1 LVVNRP
7 VDTECIDGRW
17 ICSRIPVLA
26 VQPKN
31 MARSLLGHD
40 RDLRFI
46 EAPSGP
52 VSIICSHQ
60 GHVDPDMPIR
70 IAVLVAVAAVV
81 HTLAAG
87 CIIARLADGDLLA
100 AGPIGDGKQV
110 AGMLCNGIDLG
121 EIVLNVVVTHSLCP
135 ENEEK
140 LAPSIG
146 IGLTVAFHIREIEA
160 VIGGILGVGTG
171 VGEGESG
178 GGTDVD
184 QSSHEARGIPH
195 FGAIGE
201 RTGRT
206 AGIGCV
212 DIKT

>member
-1 LVVNRP
+1 
-7 VDTECIDGRW
+7 
-17 ICSRIPVLA
+17 
-26 VQPKN
+26 
-31 MARSLLGHD
+31 M
-40 RDLRFI
+40 
-46 EAPSGP
+46 
-52 VSIICSHQ
+52 
-60 GHVDPDMPIR
+60 
-70 IAVLVAVAAVV
+70 
-81 HTLAAG
+81 AAG
-87 CIIARLADGDLLA
+87 CIIARLADGHLLA
-100 AGPIGDGKQV
+100 AGPIGDGKQI

-121 EIVLNVVVTHSLCP
+121 EIVLSVVVTHSFCP

-140 LAPSIG
+140 LAPA
-146 IGLTVAFHIREIEA
+146 IGLGLPIASHIGEVEA
-160 VIGGILGVGTG
+160 VIGGILGIGTG

-195 FGAIGE
+195 FGAVGK